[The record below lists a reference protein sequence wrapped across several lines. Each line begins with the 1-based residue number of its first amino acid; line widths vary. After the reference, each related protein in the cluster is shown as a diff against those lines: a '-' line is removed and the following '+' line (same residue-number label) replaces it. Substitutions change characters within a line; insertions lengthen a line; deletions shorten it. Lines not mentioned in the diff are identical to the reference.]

1 MTDRLLSPDDAQYVE
16 RMGLLWESEGLPR
29 IAGRILGYLILT
41 PDAGTSD
48 DMAAALGVSRA
59 SVNADARR
67 LERLGYVE
75 RLSRPGDRRDYYTIA
90 PDLVERML
98 DSRLARL
105 RNLQSALDDARHLPE
120 SPPAVQERVCAFRSL
135 HLRIINALE
144 SVLSDFR
151 SCSHNCTPAAPGQA
165 SPVNHK

>member
-1 MTDRLLSPDDAQYVE
+1 MNDRLLSPADAQYVE

-48 DMAAALGVSRA
+48 DMALALGVSRA
-59 SVNADARR
+59 SVNADVRR
-67 LERLGYVE
+67 LERLGFVE
-75 RLSRPGDRRDYYTIA
+75 RGSRPGDRRDYYAIA

-105 RNLQSALDDARHLPE
+105 RKLQSALDDARDLPE
-120 SPPAVQERVCAFRSL
+120 NPPAVQERVCAFRSL
-135 HLRIINALE
+135 HLRIIDALE
-144 SVLSDFR
+144 TVLSDFR
-151 SCSHNCTPAAPGQA
+151 SCSQRCTPSVPGQA
-165 SPVNHK
+165 PSVNSK